1 MSCQLVVAIVVELAV
16 LDVHAAQLHWKV
28 EELAWAKLYKTVQSY
43 VHIISCLNFTVQL
56 TDNSMFNNLKR

>member
-1 MSCQLVVAIVVELAV
+1 
-16 LDVHAAQLHWKV
+16 
-28 EELAWAKLYKTVQSY
+28 LAWAKLYKTVQSC